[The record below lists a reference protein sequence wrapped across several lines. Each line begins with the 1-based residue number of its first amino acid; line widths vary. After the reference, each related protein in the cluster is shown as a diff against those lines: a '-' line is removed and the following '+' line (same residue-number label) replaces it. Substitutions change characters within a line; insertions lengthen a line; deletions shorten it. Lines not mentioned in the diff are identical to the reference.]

1 MMTMKNAHR
10 IAHRDRR
17 IVRSGRGIVRSGLY
31 AGLIGFAVLVSGCS
45 LTSPDYQFNEDSLFH
60 TPVDNLGYRD
70 KFPIG
75 VRSVTKAVELPGKNG
90 QERLTASEIRRI
102 SDMAMAFMDEKQN
115 QLVVAIPGGGAGDAR
130 VLGRAKQIGDLAKR
144 RGVPASRM
152 MLIVNSEDTSANGP
166 IVISFDTLVVT
177 VPECGI
183 FDRESSHDET
193 NTSEPNFGCSLQ
205 RNFGLMIDDPRDL
218 IEPRKTTATH
228 DATRSGVVLQA
239 YRAGEITGAIRADVE
254 SSSTITAD

>member
-1 MMTMKNAHR
+1 MMMMKNAHR
-10 IAHRDRR
+10 IAHRGHG
-17 IVRSGRGIVRSGLY
+17 IVRRGPRIVRSGLY
-31 AGLIGFAVLVSGCS
+31 AGLIGFAFLVSGCS

-60 TPVDNLGYRD
+60 TPLDKLGYRD

-75 VRSVTKAVELPGKNG
+75 VRSVTKAVELPGKSG
-90 QERLTASEIRRI
+90 QERLTSSEIRQI
-102 SDMAMAFMDEKQN
+102 SDMAMAFMEEKQN
-115 QLVVAIPGGGAGDAR
+115 QLVIAIPGGGAGDAR

-152 MLIVNSEDTSANGP
+152 MLIVNSEDISANGP

-205 RNFGLMIDDPRDL
+205 RNIGLMIDNPRDL
-218 IEPRKTTATH
+218 IEPRKTAATH

-239 YRAGEITGAIRADVE
+239 YRAGEVTGATRSNVE
-254 SSSTITAD
+254 SATSITAD